1 MISILVFQA
10 FDCQVSEKSELFI
23 FINIFIQ
30 TEVMLTIQKSIIE
43 MGDPVW

>member
-10 FDCQVSEKSELFI
+10 FACKVSDLRA

-43 MGDPVW
+43 MGDPV